1 MKTKNYRLIAMT
13 LIKRLSNGKAKVLPF
28 DSYTLKQVEN
38 LAKMIEYKESVKE
51 SLDLF
56 DIHLALR

>member
-1 MKTKNYRLIAMT
+1 MKNYNLIAMT

-28 DSYTLKQVEN
+28 DSYNLNQIEN
-38 LAKMIEYKESVKE
+38 LAKVIKEKESLKE

>member
-1 MKTKNYRLIAMT
+1 MKNYNLIAMT

-28 DSYTLKQVEN
+28 DSYNLKQIEN
-38 LAKMIEYKESVKE
+38 LANVIKEKE
-51 SLDLF
+51 SLKEKIDLF

>member
-1 MKTKNYRLIAMT
+1 MKNYNLIAMT
-13 LIKRLSNGKAKVLPF
+13 LIKRLSNGKTKVLPF
-28 DSYTLKQVEN
+28 DSYNLNQIEN
-38 LAKMIEYKESVKE
+38 LAKVIKEKESLKE

>member
-1 MKTKNYRLIAMT
+1 MKNYNLIAMT

-28 DSYTLKQVEN
+28 DSYNLNQIEN
-38 LAKMIEYKESVKE
+38 LAKVIKEKESLKE
-51 SLDLF
+51 TLDLF